1 MICPLKDG
9 IDCRPELFLPRKNRD
24 AYPCMFCY
32 RQELR
37 TDLYVIVSK
46 GVPA

>member
-1 MICPLKDG
+1 MNCPLKEG
-9 IDCRPELFLPRKNRD
+9 IDCRPEPFLSKKNRD

-37 TDLYVIVSK
+37 TDLHVIASK
-46 GVPA
+46 GVTA